1 MNIIINTNDDQVEDE
16 ILKKKIEMN
25 LKTRESL
32 ESEVKIQLKIY
43 FENKID
49 LSF

>member
-1 MNIIINTNDDQVEDE
+1 MNIIINTNDDQDEDE

-32 ESEVKIQLKIY
+32 ESENTLDKYSWKFVLKT
-43 FENKID
+43 K
-49 LSF
+49 

>member
-1 MNIIINTNDDQVEDE
+1 MNIIINTKDDQVEDE

-32 ESEVKIQLKIY
+32 ESEDTAGNL
-43 FENKID
+43 F
-49 LSF
+49 